1 MVQFFVDKGSKI
13 PLYMQLMDEIKF
25 YISTGV
31 LGEGER
37 LPPVKELGKKLGIS
51 FLTVRKTYKE
61 LETAGLLDVRHGA
74 GTFISLTG
82 KRRTTR
88 QSPDGHVPGRDL
100 RERFAAAARLLFEQH
115 LRQGL
120 AIDEARQIA
129 EQVFAELARKNAQPR
144 VVFAECS
151 RLHVDQISAVLRA
164 ELKVDVEPVLI
175 DDIPSNL
182 PRWVADGREIN
193 IITTGFHVDRVRK
206 ALGDSSFP
214 VDVLITNLDP
224 ETRRQIEAIG
234 ERASYAF
241 ICRDK
246 ESAAVY
252 KVLLRDDLGYKDVRL
267 VTCTLSESSRVRSVI
282 DSSDVI
288 LVSPMVYE
296 EVRAICPPEKPMFSV
311 FDRVDP
317 MSLRVIRRRILAG
330 R

>member
-1 MVQFFVDKGSKI
+1 MVQFFVDKSNKV

-31 LGEGER
+31 LGDGEQ

-82 KRRTTR
+82 KRPAEARANG
-88 QSPDGHVPGRDL
+88 DVPERDV
-100 RERFAAAARLLFEQH
+100 RERFAASARLLFEQH

-120 AIDEARQIA
+120 AIDDARRIA
-129 EQVFAELARKNAQPR
+129 EQAFVELAKSNTEPR

-151 RLHVDQISAVLRA
+151 RRHVDEISAILQT
-164 ELKVDVEPVLI
+164 ELNVEVEPVLI
-175 DDIPSNL
+175 DDIPRNIT
-182 PRWVADGREIN
+182 RWTADHREVHV
-193 IITTGFHVDRVRK
+193 ITTGFHVDRVRK
-206 ALGDSSFP
+206 AIGDVP
-214 VDVLITNLDP
+214 LAVDVLITNLDP
-224 ETRRQIEAIG
+224 KTRRQIEAIG
-234 ERASYAF
+234 ASASYAF
-241 ICRDK
+241 ICRDE

-267 VTCTLSESSRVRSVI
+267 VTCTLSETARVRSVI

-296 EVRAICPPEKPMFSV
+296 EVRALTPREKPMFNV

-317 MSLRVIRRRILAG
+317 MSLRVIKQRILAG